1 MRPCTNV
8 GTRLTSLAGQPTWQ
22 ETASAETIMTAFK
35 VEKMSCDHCA
45 KRVTQAVQKVE
56 PTAKVTVDLKAARVD
71 VDKVADAA
79 KIAAAITAAGYPAT
93 EMR

>member
-1 MRPCTNV
+1 
-8 GTRLTSLAGQPTWQ
+8 
-22 ETASAETIMTAFK
+22 MTAFK

-56 PTAKVTVDLKAARVD
+56 PSAKVTVDVKGARVE
-71 VDKVADAA
+71 VDGAVDAA
-79 KIAAAITAAGYPAT
+79 KVAAAITAAGYPAA